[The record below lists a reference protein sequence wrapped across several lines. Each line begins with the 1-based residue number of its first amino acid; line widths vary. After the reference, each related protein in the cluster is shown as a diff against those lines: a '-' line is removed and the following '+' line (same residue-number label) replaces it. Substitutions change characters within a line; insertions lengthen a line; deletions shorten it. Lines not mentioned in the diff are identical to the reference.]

1 MSGTVLAIIVVVVI
15 FVLLGL
21 GIVAWV
27 IATRN
32 SFARMSVK
40 IDEAESGIDVALTK
54 RYDTLTKMQQVV
66 KNYVEHERKTLKEV
80 IKLRNPKE
88 CKTIAEKNAA
98 NEMMDTAEKSLHV
111 VMEQYPQ
118 LKADAL
124 MVKLQDSVQ
133 EVEDNL
139 SASRRI
145 YNSNVSIFNQ
155 QLKSFPSSV
164 IGRSAGYVEKE
175 FFKVEESKKRDVDLR
190 M

>member
-1 MSGTVLAIIVVVVI
+1 MNGTVLAILVIVGVI
-15 FVLLGL
+15 LLLGL
-21 GIVAWV
+21 GIVAW
-27 IATRN
+27 IISTRN
-32 SFARMSVK
+32 SFARMNVK

-54 RYDTLTKMQQVV
+54 RYDTLTKMHQVV

-80 IKLRNPKE
+80 IKMRNPKD
-88 CKTIAEKNAA
+88 CRTIAEKNEANATMDAA
-98 NEMMDTAEKSLHV
+98 ERSLNV

-124 MVKLQDSVQ
+124 MVRLQDSVQ

-139 SASRRI
+139 AASRRI

-155 QLKSFPSSV
+155 QLKSFPSSI
-164 IGRSAGYVEKE
+164 IGRNAGYTERE
-175 FFKVEESKKRDVDLR
+175 FFKAEEGKKRDVDLK